1 MQINKTDFKVILN
14 HMKSLSQLENN
25 NLINQTR
32 NGKTDYNDINQ
43 LINIYSSK
51 KISKLMDKINNNF
64 LTFGGRQSKIT
75 KSKSKLTFAKLKTHI
90 NENAKNKFDN
100 VKNKIKDIIK
110 SKGNGEGE
118 DEGDNDGD
126 DDYDDDDDY
135 DGNINKKQRQEL
147 IKCIDKLIVYI
158 ESLQSN

>member
-64 LTFGGRQSKIT
+64 LTLSGGDTDDKEEDNQDKDDKEEDKEEDKIT
-75 KSKSKLTFAKLKTHI
+75 KTRL
-90 NENAKNKFDN
+90 
-100 VKNKIKDIIK
+100 
-110 SKGNGEGE
+110 
-118 DEGDNDGD
+118 
-126 DDYDDDDDY
+126 
-135 DGNINKKQRQEL
+135 EL
-147 IKCIDKLIVYI
+147 IKIITSLEKYIKQLQEQEQEQQQTQPKKTTKTTKKQQLMKIFNKLKKK
-158 ESLQSN
+158 NN

>member
-64 LTFGGRQSKIT
+64 LTFSGG
-75 KSKSKLTFAKLKTHI
+75 
-90 NENAKNKFDN
+90 EKN
-100 VKNKIKDIIK
+100 
-110 SKGNGEGE
+110 
-118 DEGDNDGD
+118 
-126 DDYDDDDDY
+126 DYDDNQEEDNYNREEEEDNQEEDE
-135 DGNINKKQRQEL
+135 DEITKTKKELINIITSLEKYIEQLQKQQQPKKQQL
-147 IKCIDKLIVYI
+147 MKIFNKLKKKK
-158 ESLQSN
+158 

>member
-64 LTFGGRQSKIT
+64 LTLGG
-75 KSKSKLTFAKLKTHI
+75 
-90 NENAKNKFDN
+90 
-100 VKNKIKDIIK
+100 
-110 SKGNGEGE
+110 
-118 DEGDNDGD
+118 GDT
-126 DDYDDDDDY
+126 DDDDD
-135 DGNINKKQRQEL
+135 DQEDEDNQDKDDKDKDDKEEDKEEDKITKTKLEL
-147 IKCIDKLIVYI
+147 IKIITSLEKYI
-158 ESLQSN
+158 KQLQEQEQEQQQTQPKKTTKTTKKQQLMKIFNKRKKNN